1 MKKVFKKAVSLLLCA
16 ALLATSFGVGGVF
29 SSASAE
35 NASAQTDEF
44 YELTIMTKCFY
55 TDEYGELVETEAV
68 LPGENVKFRVYVG
81 TNYVST
87 NSTFMFFFDPNVFA
101 DSNPYNT
108 EFNLHVNPAID
119 SVVKEA
125 IAFKFDSQN
134 ARLQYL
140 VSEGYIDAEYVD
152 SHDAYAVQLMLE
164 SVPGFIQYDADEW
177 LFEFDMVATEN
188 IDAIGSL
195 EVHQGSLL
203 SPESPRGFI
212 DVPVVT
218 DTEQPLETSLP
229 LYLVEVSA
237 CLEFCNIIVKD
248 SVPVTFH
255 ANGGRFNDG
264 SEIQFSE
271 IPYNGRISASDVEI
285 PTRDGYIFD
294 GWFDESGEY
303 IIDTVSRNGTEVYAG
318 WVGEEFNLILDAN
331 GGEFYDGNT
340 RLACAIPYGE
350 PINYFVDEPT
360 KVGCKFAGWK
370 NSETEEIYYDLSICM
385 PQKDLYLEA
394 VWEYYL
400 YAAVYNANSGYFAD
414 GTNEIYIEHMYG
426 DMLLPPEEPERVG
439 YTFIGWTQEEGA
451 DILVD
456 IESMTM
462 PIDGISFYA
471 VFVPCEDTAYTVNTY
486 MMNNEGIY
494 ELTETVLYAETTDN
508 NVEYLP
514 PEIEGFTVNEEHSRL
529 AGVVQ
534 GDGSLLLEVYYDRNK
549 YSIVLNNT
557 YEIVSNEYYY
567 GSEIVEPEIPIRPG
581 YVFDGWVDGEGNYV
595 QFPYEMPSYCV
606 TFTAVFSAC
615 EYNVYY
621 DLEGGCFPDGE
632 DIRTEIY
639 EYGAE
644 VYCPAYPVK
653 EGYTFV
659 GWADGETGE
668 EIILPFVMPEYD
680 VILKAEWAA
689 NEYEIIFDDGYGNE
703 IDVHHAE
710 YGIEI
715 SQIVYEAQIPTRYGY
730 TFSRWFNETT
740 GEYFEEGMIMPAHE
754 IRFVPVWTA
763 NEYAA
768 TFISDG
774 VTVYEDR
781 YLFDSVVELPEG
793 LYKTGYTF
801 EGWADG
807 EGRIYSAGDDYIMPG
822 EDVTFTAV
830 YIAGT
835 DTPYTVEVYIM
846 ETDGCYPDE
855 ASEAYLFVGDTDCVV
870 TVPEEHFL
878 RDGFYL
884 DMGNSVLEGIIMA
897 DGSTVLKVYLERV
910 SYTLDVDID
919 GNIESTEYYYGSIV
933 TEPEYPEKVGFYFDS
948 WVDENGEKMNF
959 PFEMPAEDVTINAAW
974 IAAEYTVTFDAGEG
988 RFSDG
993 YYRNE
998 YTYCYG
1004 EEIISP
1010 EDPIREGYVFAGWEP
1025 SIPDYMPANN
1035 IEFTA
1040 LWTPEVYR
1048 ITFTDGFGTIFY
1060 EVDLYYGESTAG
1072 IFDIADT
1079 PTMEGYVFV
1088 GWVNEATG
1096 SATVPETMPSYD
1108 ITYTARW
1115 ERVFCDVKWLNE
1127 GEIWRSKH
1135 YEYGSEIYYPEE
1147 PIKEGYIF
1155 MGWTDENLNFIE
1167 CPFVVTDN
1175 ISFMAAWE
1183 PIECTLVFDANGAV
1197 FSYGMPEMTQTL
1209 RYGDEIVVP
1218 ETPCKEG
1225 YYFAGWSTEPD
1236 SPYIVQIP
1244 DTMPAYDLHLFAIWK
1259 VAEYTISF
1267 DDGFG
1272 NNFLTL
1278 SMDYGEDLGIIEY
1291 ISCPNPENRNFL
1303 GWRDA
1308 DTGEVFVL
1316 PATMPARDVTL
1327 IAEWDY
1333 SEHTV
1338 IFNYSGGYDIDGN
1351 TESAVT
1357 GYNGDYV
1364 DIEEPMREGYTFA
1377 GWIDAEGNHVE
1388 MPYIITDRDVVVTAM
1403 WEANIYQ
1410 VIINDGFGN
1419 REVIGEYC
1427 YGEEAI
1433 LPVLEREGYTFAGWY
1448 NEYTGM
1454 FYEDCT
1460 IMPAQNLELFAQWT
1474 VNQYTVRWIVDG
1486 VSDEETVYEFGQ
1498 EITPPENPV
1507 KEGYVFAGW
1516 SPSVPQTMP
1525 ANNMEF
1531 TAVWE
1536 ALGSVTYT
1544 VETYVMNTSGEY
1556 ILSTTYHTAE
1566 QSGEVSVSPVISE
1579 GFELNSDLSVLE
1591 GYAYPENELVLKIYI
1606 DRQSFTFTKII
1617 DGIFYAAEYLYG
1629 SIIGEPETPVK
1640 DGYNFIGWD
1649 SVIPSTMPTNDVTIT
1664 AIFEVAEPE
1673 DIYNLGEETYSFRN
1687 FVDSD
1692 SSGHCFGM
1700 SSTSAGYHIGE
1711 LAIEEINGSEDSD
1724 LYALSR
1730 TETVQAPICKYQ
1742 AIQGSYSLY
1751 STVAGGRYY
1760 KTKKYNISSDWE
1772 AVVNYVKNH
1781 EYDDKGT
1788 LQIGYRKEGR
1798 GGHAVNFLRYEEV
1811 DGQAR
1816 IYAYDNNFPT
1826 KETYFYMDENGDVLQ
1841 APSSTFKAPIDC
1853 IALRSIPEYFNLAND
1868 FDTTR
1873 CIYADRD
1880 TIVVS
1885 GASEYSIDGNIENSD
1900 VELCEKV
1907 VFEIPAG
1914 VEQVT
1919 ITSLVDN
1926 ASFTYMG
1933 EEYSFGKDDNNV
1945 GVLILASSEEGG
1957 ANDNSAFE
1965 ITNRTASISI
1975 CTPSVTNINYGDRII
1990 LYADVSN
1997 IPEGGYVKWSASN
2010 RNFSYTVSSNG
2021 AACVITPSS
2030 SGDTTFTATI
2040 CDAKGNVV
2048 SSDNQTMT
2056 AKAGFF
2062 DKIIAFFKKIFGSTK
2077 IIVQNIDD

>member
-35 NASAQTDEF
+35 IASSQTDEF

-55 TDEYGELVETEAV
+55 TDEYGELVETETV

-125 IAFKFDSQN
+125 IAFKFDSRN

-164 SVPGFIQYDADEW
+164 SVPGYIQYDADEW
-177 LFEFDMVATEN
+177 LFEFDMIATEN
-188 IDAIGSL
+188 IDVIGSL

-203 SPESPRGFI
+203 SPETPRGFI

-218 DTEQPLETSLP
+218 DTEQPQETSLP

-237 CLEFCNIIVKD
+237 CLDFCNIIVKD

-271 IPYNGRISASDVEI
+271 IPYNCRISASDVEI

-303 IIDTVSRNGTEVYAG
+303 RIESLSCDVRTGMEIYAG

-439 YTFIGWTQEEGA
+439 YTFIGWTQEEGS

-486 MMNNEGIY
+486 MMNTEGIY
-494 ELTETVLYAETTDN
+494 ELTETVLYAETTEN

-514 PEIEGFTVNEEHSRL
+514 PEIEGFTVNEEYSRL

-581 YVFDGWVDGEGNYV
+581 YVFDGWVDREGNYV
-595 QFPYEMPSYCV
+595 QFPYEMPSYSV

-632 DIRTEIY
+632 YIRTEIY

-659 GWADGETGE
+659 GWADGETGK

-807 EGRIYSAGDDYIMPG
+807 EGRIYSAGDDYIMLG

-897 DGSTVLKVYLERV
+897 DGSTVLKVYLERI

-1010 EDPIREGYVFAGWEP
+1010 EDPIREGYVFAGWKP
-1025 SIPDYMPANN
+1025 SIPDY
-1035 IEFTA
+1035 
-1040 LWTPEVYR
+1040 
-1048 ITFTDGFGTIFY
+1048 
-1060 EVDLYYGESTAG
+1060 
-1072 IFDIADT
+1072 
-1079 PTMEGYVFV
+1079 
-1088 GWVNEATG
+1088 
-1096 SATVPETMPSYD
+1096 
-1108 ITYTARW
+1108 
-1115 ERVFCDVKWLNE
+1115 
-1127 GEIWRSKH
+1127 
-1135 YEYGSEIYYPEE
+1135 
-1147 PIKEGYIF
+1147 
-1155 MGWTDENLNFIE
+1155 
-1167 CPFVVTDN
+1167 
-1175 ISFMAAWE
+1175 
-1183 PIECTLVFDANGAV
+1183 
-1197 FSYGMPEMTQTL
+1197 
-1209 RYGDEIVVP
+1209 
-1218 ETPCKEG
+1218 
-1225 YYFAGWSTEPD
+1225 
-1236 SPYIVQIP
+1236 
-1244 DTMPAYDLHLFAIWK
+1244 
-1259 VAEYTISF
+1259 
-1267 DDGFG
+1267 
-1272 NNFLTL
+1272 
-1278 SMDYGEDLGIIEY
+1278 
-1291 ISCPNPENRNFL
+1291 
-1303 GWRDA
+1303 
-1308 DTGEVFVL
+1308 
-1316 PATMPARDVTL
+1316 
-1327 IAEWDY
+1327 
-1333 SEHTV
+1333 
-1338 IFNYSGGYDIDGN
+1338 
-1351 TESAVT
+1351 
-1357 GYNGDYV
+1357 
-1364 DIEEPMREGYTFA
+1364 
-1377 GWIDAEGNHVE
+1377 
-1388 MPYIITDRDVVVTAM
+1388 
-1403 WEANIYQ
+1403 
-1410 VIINDGFGN
+1410 
-1419 REVIGEYC
+1419 
-1427 YGEEAI
+1427 
-1433 LPVLEREGYTFAGWY
+1433 
-1448 NEYTGM
+1448 
-1454 FYEDCT
+1454 
-1460 IMPAQNLELFAQWT
+1460 
-1474 VNQYTVRWIVDG
+1474 
-1486 VSDEETVYEFGQ
+1486 
-1498 EITPPENPV
+1498 
-1507 KEGYVFAGW
+1507 
-1516 SPSVPQTMP
+1516 MP

-1556 ILSTTYHTAE
+1556 NLSTTYHTAE

-1617 DGIFYAAEYLYG
+1617 DGISYATEYLYG
-1629 SIIGEPETPVK
+1629 SIIAEPETPVK

-1711 LAIEEINGSEDSD
+1711 LAIEEINGSEVSD
-1724 LYALSR
+1724 LYTLSR

-1788 LQIGYRKEGR
+1788 LQIGYRKDGR

-1926 ASFTYMG
+1926 ASFTYLG

-1965 ITNRTASISI
+1965 ITNGTANISI